1 MDTNKTQVS
10 DCFKSISG
18 LSTGLFKDNGSKFL
32 AFAYPVTS
40 EEEIKSIIQ
49 ELKKEY
55 YDARHHCYAYRL
67 GHTGAIWRMN
77 DDGEPSST
85 AGRPIYGQIL
95 SAQLSDILV
104 VVVRYFGGIK
114 LGVPGLIRAYK
125 TSTAD
130 AIANATII
138 EKIATEPFN
147 IIFDYLQMNAVMKR
161 LKDLGLTPINQQF
174 DLNCSLRVDVRLALI
189 DTFMESFG
197 KLEGCRIEK
206 IEPQQTNGEENI

>member
-1 MDTNKTQVS
+1 MDTKNTPVS
-10 DCFKSISG
+10 DCFKSIAE

-32 AFAYPVTS
+32 AFAYPVTT
-40 EEEIKSIIQ
+40 EEEIKAIIQ
-49 ELKKEY
+49 GLKKEY

-85 AGRPIYGQIL
+85 VGRPIYGQIL
-95 SAQLSDILV
+95 SAELSDILV

-138 EKIATEPFN
+138 EKIATEPFR
-147 IIFDYLQMNAVMKR
+147 IIFDYLQMNSVMKR
-161 LKDLGLTPINQQF
+161 LKDLGLSPTDQQF
-174 DLNCSLRVDVRLALI
+174 NLSCSLRVDVRLAMIPSFL
-189 DTFMESFG
+189 ESFN

-206 IEPQQTNGEENI
+206 IEGESQEEENI